1 MKKNY
6 DFEHA
11 EQGKFYRPIEQL
23 EIPVYV
29 DKDVQRLLMKQAAK
43 EDKSISEIVNAL
55 LKTDIAIAQALN

>member
-6 DFEHA
+6 DFTHA

-29 DKDVQRLLMKQAAK
+29 DKDVQRFLMKQAAK
-43 EDKSISEIVNAL
+43 EDKSISEIVNTL

>member
-6 DFEHA
+6 NFDHA

-23 EIPVYV
+23 EIPVYI
-29 DKDVQRLLMKQAAK
+29 DKDVQRLLIRRAEK
-43 EDKSISEIVNAL
+43 ERKSISEIVNGL

>member
-1 MKKNY
+1 MKKNC

-29 DKDVQRLLMKQAAK
+29 DKDVQRFLMKKAAK
-43 EDKSISEIVNAL
+43 EDKSISEIVNTL

>member
-6 DFEHA
+6 DFVNA

-29 DKDVQRLLMKQAAK
+29 DKDVQRFLMKQAAK
-43 EDKSISEIVNAL
+43 EDKSISEIVNTL